1 MTTSDTPA
9 EVVELPRRD
18 LYSTLVRVLSGGI
31 GEGIDRLMA
40 VSAELDTDD
49 VESSGGM
56 VGPVT
61 ADPTMMA
68 LIGWASELPDTIR
81 GLGEST
87 YRMAYPVFRV
97 TGVAVDTAAYV
108 AETTG
113 IASFVAG
120 VTEPFRSAVAEE
132 RQRLADIGTA
142 EYLRGRKL
150 ATFAFEQSIDGIVG
164 LLSESEELGELV
176 REQTLGV
183 TGSAVQEI
191 RETSAAAD
199 GLTEGL
205 FRRLMRRP
213 DRAVPPSPPTLAPDH
228 G

>member
-1 MTTSDTPA
+1 MSMSDTPT
-9 EVVELPRRD
+9 EVVEPPHGD
-18 LYSTLVRVLSGGI
+18 LYSTLVRVVSGGI
-31 GEGIDRLMA
+31 GEGIDRLMK
-40 VSAELDTDD
+40 VSSELDGVD
-49 VESSGGM
+49 VESSSGL

-61 ADPTMMA
+61 ADPTVMA
-68 LIGWASELPDTIR
+68 LIGWTSELPSMIR
-81 GLGEST
+81 GVGESA
-87 YRMAYPVFRV
+87 YRMAYPMFRV

-113 IASFVAG
+113 LASFVAG
-120 VTEPFRSAVAEE
+120 VTEPFRTAVVEE

-150 ATFAFEQSIDGIVG
+150 ATLAFEQSVDGIVG

-199 GLTEGL
+199 SLTEGV

-213 DRAVPPSPPTLAPDH
+213 DRSVPPSPPSPAPDR